1 MTGVQSHL
9 AGLVLAAGG
18 AARFAAPKQLARFG
32 AETLVARAVRL
43 AQGCCGAGVVVVTGA
58 WAEAVGA
65 GLAGHQVQL
74 AFNPAWRSG
83 MASSLVCGLAALPV
97 PARACMIL
105 LCDQPLVDAPDLDA
119 LLSAWQ
125 AAPAQAAAAA
135 YAGTLGV
142 PAIFPAALWPLLA
155 GLVGDRGAR
164 AVLAAL
170 PQVSAV
176 PMPHAAADVDTAAD
190 LQRLLRS

>member
-58 WAEAVGA
+58 WAEA
-65 GLAGHQVQL
+65 
-74 AFNPAWRSG
+74 
-83 MASSLVCGLAALPV
+83 
-97 PARACMIL
+97 
-105 LCDQPLVDAPDLDA
+105 
-119 LLSAWQ
+119 
-125 AAPAQAAAAA
+125 
-135 YAGTLGV
+135 
-142 PAIFPAALWPLLA
+142 